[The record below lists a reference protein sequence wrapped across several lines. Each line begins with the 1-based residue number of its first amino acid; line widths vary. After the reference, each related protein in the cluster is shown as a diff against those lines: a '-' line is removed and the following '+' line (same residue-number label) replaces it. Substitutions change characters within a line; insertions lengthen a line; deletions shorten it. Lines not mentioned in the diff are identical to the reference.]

1 MQEETLRDFYGKII
15 GYVQTT
21 PSGDKVY
28 RDFYRKIVARYI
40 KASNRTIDF
49 YGRIIGYGD
58 IGTSLLYKK

>member
-21 PSGDKVY
+21 PSGDKTY

-40 KASNRTIDF
+40 KASNRTVDF